1 MKLHLAHRG
10 LFAVLSLLACSTA
23 APGASPG
30 TGGSAASGGAL
41 TTGGATATGGGTTT
55 TGGSSGAG
63 GQSGG
68 ASATRSGGS
77 PGTGGGSS
85 RATGGRNGTG
95 GRSGTGGITG
105 TGGRGATGGATAAGG
120 TAGLGGG
127 AGSGGPTATGG
138 VPGAGGRTHS
148 GGATG
153 AGGAPHAATWRIMPL
168 GDSITVTTC
177 YPQFLSK
184 QLTDNGHK
192 NFTFVGGNVCNQIC
206 GSDVP
211 NTVCEGQGGMWATHL
226 TSGGASA
233 SLLPQW
239 CNAGRAD
246 VALVHFGTND
256 IWGTQPTQKI
266 LDAFSQ
272 IVDALRAAV
281 PNVIVFA
288 AQIIPMAPDNCST
301 CEARL
306 EELNAAIPSWASGKS
321 TAASPVYPV
330 DLWSALPKATYTA
343 GSSYTK
349 DGVHPEPAAARIM
362 ADTWYQALVA
372 KGIP

>member
-1 MKLHLAHRG
+1 MKLHHAHGWLLAG
-10 LFAVLSLLACSTA
+10 GVLSFLACSSST
-23 APGASPG
+23 PGSSPGSGGKVG
-30 TGGSAASGGAL
+30 TGGSSATGGSSSTGGSRATGGMTGSGGNSGSGGRPGS
-41 TTGGATATGGGTTT
+41 GGATATGG
-55 TGGSSGAG
+55 
-63 GQSGG
+63 
-68 ASATRSGGS
+68 AS
-77 PGTGGGSS
+77 GTGGG
-85 RATGGRNGTG
+85 TGGDSGSGSG
-95 GRSGTGGITG
+95 GRTS
-105 TGGRGATGGATAAGG
+105 TGGAT
-120 TAGLGGG
+120 
-127 AGSGGPTATGG
+127 SS
-138 VPGAGGRTHS
+138 GGRTNTGGTTGV

-153 AGGAPHAATWRIMPL
+153 AGDSTHSGTWRIMPL

-184 QLTDNGHK
+184 ELTDKGK
-192 NFTFVGGNVCNQIC
+192 TGFIFVGGDVCNQIC
-206 GSDVP
+206 GSGVP
-211 NTVCEGQGGMWATHL
+211 HTVCEGQGGMWATNL
-226 TSGGASA
+226 MSGGSSA

-239 CNAGRAD
+239 CSTDQAD

-281 PNVIVFA
+281 PSVIVFV
-288 AQIIPMAPDNCST
+288 AQIIPMNPENCLT

-306 EELNAAIPSWASGKS
+306 EELNAAIPSWATSKS

-330 DLWSALPKATYTA
+330 DLWSALPQATYTA
-343 GSSYTK
+343 GSAYTK
-349 DGVHPEPAAARIM
+349 DGVHPEPPAAQIM